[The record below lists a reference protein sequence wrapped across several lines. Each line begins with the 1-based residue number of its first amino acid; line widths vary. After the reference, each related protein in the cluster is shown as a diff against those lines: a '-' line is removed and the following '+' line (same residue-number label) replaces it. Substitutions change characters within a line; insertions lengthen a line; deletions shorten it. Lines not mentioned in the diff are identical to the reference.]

1 MAAGFMGRKKPLVD
15 HCGKLQTCSIKS
27 KQEKQLFF
35 AMRSHGRFL
44 AKRPAG
50 RAFWRQK
57 TELSVEALIPLPQAM
72 RVFNNIRS
80 ISELSA
86 AGVSSARLTVDADS
100 QA

>member
-1 MAAGFMGRKKPLVD
+1 MAAGFMGRKKPPVD
-15 HCGKLQTCSIKS
+15 HCGKLQERVSKS
-27 KQEKQLFF
+27 RKAKQLFF
-35 AMRSHGRFL
+35 PMQSHSRFPVRRS
-44 AKRPAG
+44 AG

-57 TELSVEALIPLPQAM
+57 TVLSVEAVIPLPQAM

-86 AGVSSARLTVDADS
+86 AAVSPTRLTVDADS